1 VAINKIIMK
10 KVGLIFLIFITA
22 CKVPSIVQVDNKQV
36 VPTTFGQSNDS
47 INSANIK
54 WKTFFT
60 DPYLVALIDTAIK
73 NNYELLSTFQDIEIA
88 KNNIRIKHG
97 DLFPKVNAAVGLGL
111 DKTGRHTAASAGNT
125 SINVAE
131 NQDVPD
137 VLGDIFLGF
146 RASWEADIW
155 GKLHN
160 AKKAAVIRYLKSVE
174 GKNFIVT
181 NLVAEIANSYYE
193 LLALDNQLDI
203 INQAIDLQKNQLEVL
218 KVQKDA
224 AVATELAVKQ
234 FEAQVYNSQ
243 SQEFDIQQ
251 KITEAENKINFLL
264 GRFPKH
270 IDRDKTAFTSQMP
283 KNIQVGIP
291 SQLLQNRP
299 DIKQVELELQAAKLD
314 VKIARAE
321 FYPSVGIT
329 GIMGFNGFKPKY
341 VLPNIENLAFSFVG
355 DLAAPIINRNAIQA
369 EFKNANANQIS
380 AMYDYQKTILN
391 GYIEVYNQMSSIQ
404 NLSKYYTIKTKE
416 AETLTAS
423 IDIAKDLF
431 KYARAN
437 YLEVLTVQRDALS
450 AKLELVEA
458 KKNQLIAVTNI
469 YRALGGGWK

>member
-1 VAINKIIMK
+1 MK
-10 KVGLIFLIFITA
+10 KIGLIFLVFTAA
-22 CKVPSIVQVDNKQV
+22 CKVPAILQVDNKQV
-36 VPTTFGQSNDS
+36 VPTTFNQSKDS
-47 INSANIK
+47 INSADMN
-54 WKTFFT
+54 WKIFFA
-60 DPYLVALIDTAIK
+60 DPYLVALIDTALK
-73 NNYELLSTFQDIEIA
+73 NNFEVLSTFQDIEIA
-88 KNNIRIKHG
+88 KNSIRIKHG
-97 DLFPKVNAAVGLGL
+97 DLLPKVNAAVGLGL
-111 DKTGRHTAASAGNT
+111 EKTARYTAQGAGNAST
-125 SINVAE
+125 DITPGTE
-131 NQDVPD
+131 VPEP
-137 VLGDIFLGF
+137 LTDIFLGF

-181 NLVAEIANSYYE
+181 NLIAEIANSYYE
-193 LLALDNQLDI
+193 LLSLDNQLDI
-203 INQAIDLQKNQLEVL
+203 IHQAIDLQKNQLEIL
-218 KVQKDA
+218 KVQKEA

-264 GRFPKH
+264 GRFPKNV
-270 IDRDKTAFTSQMP
+270 DRDKTKFTSQVL
-283 KNIQVGIP
+283 KNVQLGIP

-299 DIKQVELELQAAKLD
+299 DIKQAELELQAAKLD

-329 GIMGFNGFKPKY
+329 GMLGLNGFKPKY
-341 VLPNIENLAFSFVG
+341 VLPTMDNLAFSLAG
-355 DLAAPIINRNAIQA
+355 DLVAPIINRNAIQA
-369 EFKNANANQIS
+369 EFRNASANQIS
-380 AMYDYQKTILN
+380 AMYEYQKAILN
-391 GYIEVYNQMSSIQ
+391 GYIEVYNQMSGIE
-404 NLSKYYTIKTKE
+404 NLNKYYTLKNKE

-458 KKNQLIAVTNI
+458 KKNQFIAAINI
-469 YRALGGGWK
+469 YKALGGGWK

>member
-1 VAINKIIMK
+1 MK
-10 KVGLIFLIFITA
+10 KIGLIFLVFTAA
-22 CKVPSIVQVDNKQV
+22 CKVPAILQVDNKQV
-36 VPTTFGQSNDS
+36 VPTTFNQSKDS
-47 INSANIK
+47 INSADMN
-54 WKTFFT
+54 WKIFFA
-60 DPYLVALIDTAIK
+60 DPYLIALIDTALK
-73 NNYELLSTFQDIEIA
+73 NNFELLSTFQDIEIA
-88 KNNIRIKHG
+88 KNSIRIKHG
-97 DLFPKVNAAVGLGL
+97 DLLPKVNTAVGLGL
-111 DKTGRHTAASAGNT
+111 EKTARYTAQGAGNAST
-125 SINVAE
+125 DITPGTE
-131 NQDVPD
+131 VPEP
-137 VLGDIFLGF
+137 LTDIFLGF

-181 NLVAEIANSYYE
+181 NLIAEIANSYYE
-193 LLALDNQLDI
+193 LLSFDNQLDI
-203 INQAIDLQKNQLEVL
+203 IHQAIDLQKNQLEIL
-218 KVQKDA
+218 KVQKEA

-251 KITEAENKINFLL
+251 KITETENKINFLL

-270 IDRDKTAFTSQMP
+270 IDRDKSTFTSQVL
-283 KNIQVGIP
+283 KNVQLGVP
-291 SQLLQNRP
+291 AQLLQNRP
-299 DIKQVELELQAAKLD
+299 DIKQAELELQAAKLD

-329 GIMGFNGFKPKY
+329 GMLGLNGFKPKY
-341 VLPNIENLAFSFVG
+341 VLPTMDNLAFSLAG
-355 DLAAPIINRNAIQA
+355 DLIAPIINRNAIQA
-369 EFKNANANQIS
+369 EFKNATANQIS
-380 AMYDYQKTILN
+380 VMYDYQKAILN
-391 GYIEVYNQMSSIQ
+391 GYIEVYNQISGIE
-404 NLSKYYTIKTKE
+404 NLNKYYTLKNKE

-458 KKNQLIAVTNI
+458 KKNQFIAVINI
-469 YRALGGGWK
+469 YKALGGGWK